1 MGLTVL
7 RVQNLST
14 GYARRIVSEGISF
27 SVERG
32 EVVCLLG
39 PNGSG
44 KTTLFKTLAG
54 SLRPRGG
61 QQFLDDRN
69 LSTLGTR
76 DQARRIAYVR
86 QSQPPPFP
94 YKAIDAVAL
103 GRLPHL
109 GLFQAPGAND
119 LEAARVALEQ
129 VGAVHLAQRPLTEL
143 SGGER
148 QRVLLARALAQG
160 GDLLLL
166 DEPTAHLDFG
176 QAHRALSLVRR
187 LADAGKAVLWTTHD
201 PLQALR
207 WADRAVLL
215 HDGAMRAVG
224 KPDALLDVRAFREV
238 FGLDAQLHSTRDANG
253 RLHHHCHVE
262 DHHA

>member
-1 MGLTVL
+1 VDLTVL
-7 RVQNLST
+7 DVQDLST
-14 GYARRIVSEGISF
+14 GYAHRTVSEHVSF
-27 SVERG
+27 SVARG

-54 SLRPRGG
+54 TLRPRGG
-61 QQFLDDRN
+61 ALSLDSQN
-69 LSTLGTR
+69 LSAMGANER
-76 DQARRIAYVR
+76 ARRIAYVP

-94 YKAIDAVAL
+94 YLAIDAVAL

-109 GLFQAPGAND
+109 GLFQAPGPRD
-119 LEAARVALEQ
+119 RDAALAALEQ
-129 VGAVHLAQRPLTEL
+129 VGAAHLAPRPLTEL

-148 QRVLLARALAQG
+148 QRILLARALAQG
-160 GDLLLL
+160 GELLLL

-176 QAHRALSLVRR
+176 QAHRALSLVRD
-187 LADAGKAVLWTTHD
+187 LADRGRAVLWTTHD

-215 HDGAMRAVG
+215 HEGGLHSQGA
-224 KPDALLDVRAFREV
+224 PETILDAAAFRDV
-238 FGLDAQLHSTRDANG
+238 FGLDARLHSTRDPHG
-253 RLHHHCHVE
+253 HLHHHCHVE
-262 DHHA
+262 DLHV

>member
-1 MGLTVL
+1 MGLNML
-7 RVQNLST
+7 DVQNLST
-14 GYARRIVSEGISF
+14 GYAHRTVSEHVSF
-27 SVERG
+27 TVARG

-39 PNGSG
+39 PNGCG

-61 QQFLDDRN
+61 ALFLDDQN
-69 LSTLGTR
+69 LFSSPVR
-76 DQARRIAYVR
+76 EQARRVAYVP
-86 QSQPPPFP
+86 QSPPPPFP
-94 YKAIDAVAL
+94 YLAVDAVAL

-109 GLFQAPGAND
+109 GFFQAPGPRD
-119 LEAARVALEQ
+119 REAALQALEQ
-129 VGAVHLAQRPLTEL
+129 VGAYHLAHRSLTEL

-176 QAHRALSLVRR
+176 QAHRALSLVRE
-187 LADAGKAVLWTTHD
+187 LADQGKAVLWTTHD

-215 HDGAMRAVG
+215 HDGGLRSIGA
-224 KPDALLDVRAFREV
+224 PETILDTQAFREV
-238 FGLDAQLHSTRDANG
+238 FGLDAHLHSTRDTRG

-262 DHHA
+262 DRHV